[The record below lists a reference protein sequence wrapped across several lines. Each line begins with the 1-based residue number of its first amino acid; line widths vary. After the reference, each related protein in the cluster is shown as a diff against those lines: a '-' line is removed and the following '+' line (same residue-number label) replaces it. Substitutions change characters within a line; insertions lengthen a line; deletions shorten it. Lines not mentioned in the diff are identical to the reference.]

1 MTTVTMNRSRAR
13 KLVGALPPPAAFAVI
28 TGLVLLQACGRQSVT
43 PPADAVGPSLPP
55 AIADAVVAGEWPSM
69 NGDLAGSRY
78 SRLREIHTGNVAD
91 LALAWSHDL
100 GAADDPERGPGFTAI
115 VAGGLLFAVA
125 ADRVLALDPDNGS
138 EVWRYLLGRG
148 MAQPRALAWWRG
160 QGQAEPRLFFTTG
173 DTLIALNA
181 RNGRL
186 ATDFGNRGIVALP
199 DTARDVPV
207 IFGSQVLISLAGV
220 PARLL
225 ALDALRG
232 ETRWESELTA
242 GPTPL
247 RTLVAGAD
255 DRGGAAHSVRV
266 SIDIDRALIYVAPP
280 THVSSNVSM
289 VSQPDEPATSAR
301 LFALRANDGAELWQ
315 FEAVRQDIWG
325 YGLRAAPALLD
336 AGAASSPSLVLTT
349 AGGYAY
355 FLDRLTGEP
364 HFPVVHRPV
373 PGGRVADGPTAPSQ
387 PFPAVTPP
395 LARVSFSADDRV
407 TAADTLAR
415 HADVCAW
422 LGAALGD
429 LRNDG
434 PFTAYGDTIDDTRS
448 SGRLLFPGF
457 PGAVGWGGVAIDPEP
472 GYVFVNTRSVG
483 TLAGFAGLSNPDQSW
498 PPSFAVRGIGG
509 DPDLIWPCQ
518 RPPWGELV
526 AVNAVTGGIAWRVPL
541 GVTDGPD
548 GERGRTG
555 RPNQGG
561 AIVTAAGLV
570 FIGATDD
577 GRLRAFASRTGDEL
591 WSTAVGMNAHSVP
604 ATFLGGNGRQYVAF
618 AATAGTSGGQA
629 GMARLLVYAIP

>member
-1 MTTVTMNRSRAR
+1 MTTVTMNRSRSRQRA
-13 KLVGALPPPAAFAVI
+13 GALSSVTFAAI
-28 TGLVLLQACGRQSVT
+28 LGLVLLQACDRESAT
-43 PPADAVGPSLPP
+43 RPADAVGPSLPS
-55 AIADAVVAGEWPSM
+55 AIADAVVAGEWLSI

-91 LALAWSHDL
+91 LALAWSHEL

-115 VAGGLLFAVA
+115 VAGGLLFAIA
-125 ADRVLALDPDNGS
+125 ADRVLALDPDTGG
-138 EVWRYLLGRG
+138 EVWRYFLGRG
-148 MAQPRALAWWRG
+148 MAKPRALAWWRG
-160 QGQAEPRLFFTTG
+160 QAQAEPRLFFTTG

-186 ATDFGNRGIVALP
+186 ATAFGNRGVVALP

-207 IFGSQVLISLAGV
+207 IFGSLVLISLAGN

-225 ALDALRG
+225 ALDALHG
-232 ETRWESELTA
+232 EMRWESELTA
-242 GPTPL
+242 GTSSSAVP
-247 RTLVAGAD
+247 RAGAE
-255 DRGGAAHSVRV
+255 DRGSAAHSVRV
-266 SIDIDRALIYVAPP
+266 SVDIDRALIYAVPP
-280 THVSSNVSM
+280 TRASLIASAASP
-289 VSQPDEPATSAR
+289 SDEPAASSR
-301 LFALRANDGAELWQ
+301 LVALRANDGAVLWQ
-315 FEAVRQDIWG
+315 FEAVVQDVWG

-364 HFPVVHRPV
+364 RFPVVHLPV
-373 PGGRVADGPTAPSQ
+373 PAGGEANGPTALSQ
-387 PFPAVTPP
+387 PVPTRTPP

-407 TAADTLAR
+407 TAADTLER

-422 LGAALGD
+422 WSEALGE

-434 PFTAYGDTIDDTRS
+434 PFTHYADAGDDTGP
-448 SGRLLFPGF
+448 SGRLLFPGI

-483 TLAGFAGLSNPDQSW
+483 TLAGIPGLSDTAQGW
-498 PPSFAVRGIGG
+498 PPPFAVRGIAD
-509 DPDLIWPCQ
+509 DPDLLWPCQ
-518 RPPWGELV
+518 RHPWGELV
-526 AVNAVTGGIAWRVPL
+526 AVNAATGGIAWRVPL
-541 GVTDGPD
+541 GVTDGQD
-548 GERGRTG
+548 GEHSRTG
-555 RPNQGG
+555 RPNLGG
-561 AIVTAAGLV
+561 AIVTAGGLV

-591 WSTAVGMNAHSVP
+591 WSSAVGMNAHSVP

-618 AATAGTSGGQA
+618 AVTASASGRQA
-629 GMARLLVYAIP
+629 DTARLLVYALP